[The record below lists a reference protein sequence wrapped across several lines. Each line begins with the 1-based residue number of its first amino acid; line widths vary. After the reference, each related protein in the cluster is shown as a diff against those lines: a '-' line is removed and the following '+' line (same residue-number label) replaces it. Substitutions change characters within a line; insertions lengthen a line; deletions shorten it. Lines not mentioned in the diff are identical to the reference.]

1 MLRIAIDGP
10 GGAGKSTLAKALAK
24 KLGMIYVDTGAL
36 YRTVGLFVDRN
47 NVDPK
52 DEDAVTE
59 IIRDLEVKIAY
70 ENGNQIIYMNSEKI
84 TDEIRTPKM
93 SMYASAVSAIPSVRS
108 FLLDTQRKIA
118 ATENVIMDGRDI
130 GTVILPDAEVKIFLT
145 ADPKE
150 RARRRYEELIEKGK
164 NVTYESVLEE
174 MNTRDTND
182 SQRKIAPCVPAD
194 DAVMFDNTGLT
205 LEMSVERVI
214 EIIGN
219 KIQPG
224 IGGGLCNL
232 GNTIHRLILHSPL
245 DVIEFHNHSD
255 ALSPDEGERIPFSTG
270 TSISYNNLDY
280 RFKNN
285 TNQNI
290 QILVWCENGN
300 LYGELR
306 SEEDFPWKYNLVEE
320 NHHFVKENT
329 KYYRISKIY
338 KETIEKSSGNIIEK
352 KLVLDNH
359 SEVMYDYDLIP
370 KEHIKV

>member
-150 RARRRYEELIEKGK
+150 RARRRYEELIKKGK

-219 KIQPG
+219 KIQ
-224 IGGGLCNL
+224 L
-232 GNTIHRLILHSPL
+232 
-245 DVIEFHNHSD
+245 
-255 ALSPDEGERIPFSTG
+255 LS
-270 TSISYNNLDY
+270 
-280 RFKNN
+280 K
-285 TNQNI
+285 
-290 QILVWCENGN
+290 
-300 LYGELR
+300 
-306 SEEDFPWKYNLVEE
+306 
-320 NHHFVKENT
+320 
-329 KYYRISKIY
+329 
-338 KETIEKSSGNIIEK
+338 
-352 KLVLDNH
+352 
-359 SEVMYDYDLIP
+359 
-370 KEHIKV
+370 

>member
-24 KLGMIYVDTGAL
+24 RLGMIYVDTGAL

-219 KIQPG
+219 KIQ
-224 IGGGLCNL
+224 L
-232 GNTIHRLILHSPL
+232 
-245 DVIEFHNHSD
+245 
-255 ALSPDEGERIPFSTG
+255 LS
-270 TSISYNNLDY
+270 
-280 RFKNN
+280 K
-285 TNQNI
+285 
-290 QILVWCENGN
+290 
-300 LYGELR
+300 
-306 SEEDFPWKYNLVEE
+306 
-320 NHHFVKENT
+320 
-329 KYYRISKIY
+329 
-338 KETIEKSSGNIIEK
+338 
-352 KLVLDNH
+352 
-359 SEVMYDYDLIP
+359 
-370 KEHIKV
+370 

>member
-219 KIQPG
+219 KIQ
-224 IGGGLCNL
+224 L
-232 GNTIHRLILHSPL
+232 
-245 DVIEFHNHSD
+245 
-255 ALSPDEGERIPFSTG
+255 LS
-270 TSISYNNLDY
+270 
-280 RFKNN
+280 K
-285 TNQNI
+285 
-290 QILVWCENGN
+290 
-300 LYGELR
+300 
-306 SEEDFPWKYNLVEE
+306 
-320 NHHFVKENT
+320 
-329 KYYRISKIY
+329 
-338 KETIEKSSGNIIEK
+338 
-352 KLVLDNH
+352 
-359 SEVMYDYDLIP
+359 
-370 KEHIKV
+370 

>member
-182 SQRKIAPCVPAD
+182 SQRKITPCVPAD

-219 KIQPG
+219 KIQ
-224 IGGGLCNL
+224 L
-232 GNTIHRLILHSPL
+232 
-245 DVIEFHNHSD
+245 
-255 ALSPDEGERIPFSTG
+255 LS
-270 TSISYNNLDY
+270 
-280 RFKNN
+280 K
-285 TNQNI
+285 
-290 QILVWCENGN
+290 
-300 LYGELR
+300 
-306 SEEDFPWKYNLVEE
+306 
-320 NHHFVKENT
+320 
-329 KYYRISKIY
+329 
-338 KETIEKSSGNIIEK
+338 
-352 KLVLDNH
+352 
-359 SEVMYDYDLIP
+359 
-370 KEHIKV
+370 

>member
-164 NVTYESVLEE
+164 SVTYESVLEE

-219 KIQPG
+219 KIQ
-224 IGGGLCNL
+224 L
-232 GNTIHRLILHSPL
+232 
-245 DVIEFHNHSD
+245 
-255 ALSPDEGERIPFSTG
+255 LS
-270 TSISYNNLDY
+270 
-280 RFKNN
+280 K
-285 TNQNI
+285 
-290 QILVWCENGN
+290 
-300 LYGELR
+300 
-306 SEEDFPWKYNLVEE
+306 
-320 NHHFVKENT
+320 
-329 KYYRISKIY
+329 
-338 KETIEKSSGNIIEK
+338 
-352 KLVLDNH
+352 
-359 SEVMYDYDLIP
+359 
-370 KEHIKV
+370 

>member
-1 MLRIAIDGP
+1 MLRFAIVGP

-219 KIQPG
+219 KIQ
-224 IGGGLCNL
+224 L
-232 GNTIHRLILHSPL
+232 
-245 DVIEFHNHSD
+245 
-255 ALSPDEGERIPFSTG
+255 LS
-270 TSISYNNLDY
+270 
-280 RFKNN
+280 K
-285 TNQNI
+285 
-290 QILVWCENGN
+290 
-300 LYGELR
+300 
-306 SEEDFPWKYNLVEE
+306 
-320 NHHFVKENT
+320 
-329 KYYRISKIY
+329 
-338 KETIEKSSGNIIEK
+338 
-352 KLVLDNH
+352 
-359 SEVMYDYDLIP
+359 
-370 KEHIKV
+370 

>member
-24 KLGMIYVDTGAL
+24 RLGMIYVDTGAL

-52 DEDAVTE
+52 DGDAVTE

-219 KIQPG
+219 KIQ
-224 IGGGLCNL
+224 L
-232 GNTIHRLILHSPL
+232 
-245 DVIEFHNHSD
+245 
-255 ALSPDEGERIPFSTG
+255 LS
-270 TSISYNNLDY
+270 
-280 RFKNN
+280 K
-285 TNQNI
+285 
-290 QILVWCENGN
+290 
-300 LYGELR
+300 
-306 SEEDFPWKYNLVEE
+306 
-320 NHHFVKENT
+320 
-329 KYYRISKIY
+329 
-338 KETIEKSSGNIIEK
+338 
-352 KLVLDNH
+352 
-359 SEVMYDYDLIP
+359 
-370 KEHIKV
+370 